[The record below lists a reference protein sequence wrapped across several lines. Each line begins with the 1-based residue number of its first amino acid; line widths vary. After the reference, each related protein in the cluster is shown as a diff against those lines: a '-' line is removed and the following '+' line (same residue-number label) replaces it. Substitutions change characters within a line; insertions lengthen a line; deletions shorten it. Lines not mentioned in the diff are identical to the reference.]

1 MPRATKST
9 SSTTEVPSSTILS
22 GNIEL
27 SAPQVS
33 VPKTKKSTKS
43 KTDTTVETVAP
54 VDNLKTLETVP
65 VVSETIEN
73 VVLDSAIVA
82 ESDLSLV
89 EQSQEFFSK
98 LQQLGTLI
106 SSVKTEYRTLEKKW
120 VRDLKAAQK
129 KMSKGKRNAAASN
142 GGVVQTRTPSG
153 FVKPTRI
160 SDELALFL
168 GKEKG
173 TEMARTAVTRDI
185 NAYIR
190 TNQLQDAVN
199 GRKIIPDTKLS
210 ALLKLSKEDE
220 LTYFNLQ
227 KYMSPHFQKNVK
239 VDASATVPVSTTVP
253 ATV

>member
-9 SSTTEVPSSTILS
+9 ASTTELPSSTILS
-22 GNIEL
+22 GNIEI
-27 SAPQVS
+27 SAQQVS
-33 VPKTKKSTKS
+33 LPKTKRSTKA
-43 KTDTTVETVAP
+43 KTESIVETITPV
-54 VDNLKTLETVP
+54 VDNLNVP

-73 VVLDSAIVA
+73 VVLDSSIVA
-82 ESDLSLV
+82 DTDLSLV

-129 KMSKGKRNAAASN
+129 TMSKGKRKAAATN

-168 GKEKG
+168 GKDKG

-199 GRKIIPDTKLS
+199 GRKIIPDSKLS
-210 ALLKLSKEDE
+210 ALLKLTKEDE

-239 VDASATVPVSTTVP
+239 VDASAPAPTT
-253 ATV
+253 A